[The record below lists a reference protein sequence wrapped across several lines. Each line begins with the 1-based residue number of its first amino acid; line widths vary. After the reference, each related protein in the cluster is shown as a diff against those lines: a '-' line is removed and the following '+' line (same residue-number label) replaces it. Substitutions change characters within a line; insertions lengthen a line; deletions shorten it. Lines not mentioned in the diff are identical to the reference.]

1 MEPVKSWMDVIKYTS
16 YFPVS
21 CPYFSLC
28 LEFYTL
34 LLYFD
39 ILWVW
44 TQQTSSTQP
53 QRSIKTRSI
62 LPQTEKKE
70 TKQNKKDVLDLYSLF
85 FYQVLL
91 FLFYSNDTKNE
102 WIYQSHGEWIG
113 WLAKEEDGRCCPSN
127 IQCSSCSLFH
137 AHSLYIHS
145 SCIFHSAEKLR
156 KKKFQNNKVRAR
168 GKEEIK
174 RKKN

>member
-127 IQCSSCSLFH
+127 IQCSSCSMHTRYTYTAVVYFT
-137 AHSLYIHS
+137 ARKS
-145 SCIFHSAEKLR
+145 FEK
-156 KKKFQNNKVRAR
+156 KVS
-168 GKEEIK
+168 K
-174 RKKN
+174 